1 MQSNLYS
8 EDSLFS
14 YWNEFDGG
22 PTNYPLPPHPHPHPP
37 PPPMMGPPFDN
48 GIYNFVPPPAGI
60 PMSMGPMISGPCLPN
75 PMMGP
80 IHRGYTRFPP
90 PLAPLQ
96 VIPPPSIPQPQ
107 LPPPLIPPTHH
118 FNFQPQPPQQ
128 QYPVGVPSVPVPINL
143 DSVIVRAQVSDA
155 APAEE
160 VVVKNGQVFH
170 ISFLDD
176 PAEPEHPTHPTPSS
190 EDAEKDEER
199 DWINYDELPL
209 LKNVTGGEVENGV
222 FKCGICAK
230 ELKSAL
236 NLYVH
241 EQTHKTTRL
250 DCKICGKRFNRI
262 GKLEHHTRKHHPE
275 SASDGV
281 ASPNSSSSTP
291 VLNDFNNYCV
301 ECEEFFTTTDELQSH
316 MELNHRLIDDSN
328 FPKGLKKSIGCPY
341 CDETFEWPCL
351 LKTHMTK
358 HTGEKPFICERCNV
372 SFRFVQ
378 SFYRHNR
385 RVHGREK

>member
-1 MQSNLYS
+1 MQSNIYS
-8 EDSLFS
+8 EDPLFS

-22 PTNYPLPPHPHPHPP
+22 GPNPYPILPQMPSQPTIGTQYENFNLLPP
-37 PPPMMGPPFDN
+37 PPVGLACPAGLMDPAACPNPLMGP
-48 GIYNFVPPPAGI
+48 VPRA
-60 PMSMGPMISGPCLPN
+60 
-75 PMMGP
+75 
-80 IHRGYTRFPP
+80 YVRFPP
-90 PLAPLQ
+90 TLALAQ
-96 VIPPPSIPQPQ
+96 CGPQPQ
-107 LPPPLIPPTHH
+107 QLSGISLPSPPFT
-118 FNFQPQPPQQ
+118 FQPHPPQQ
-128 QYPVGVPSVPVPINL
+128 QYPIVAPPPSGPLSAENL
-143 DSVIVRAQVSDA
+143 ERNHLNDMGQM
-155 APAEE
+155 EE

-170 ISFLDD
+170 ISFLDE
-176 PAEPEHPTHPTPSS
+176 PAESGASAIPRPNSGDTES
-190 EDAEKDEER
+190 EESQSR

-209 LKNVTGGEVENGV
+209 LQNVCGGETENGTY
-222 FKCGICAK
+222 KCGICGK

-262 GKLEHHTRKHHPE
+262 GKLEHHVSKHHPDE
-275 SASDGV
+275 SNAACSKS
-281 ASPNSSSSTP
+281 SPSGTP
-291 VLNDFNNYCV
+291 VLSDFSNYCV
-301 ECEEFFTTTDELQSH
+301 ECEEFFGSSDELQNH
-316 MELNHRLIDDSN
+316 MEVNHRLIDDSQC
-328 FPKGLKKSIGCPY
+328 PKNALKKSVGCPY
-341 CDETFEWPCL
+341 CNESFEWPCL